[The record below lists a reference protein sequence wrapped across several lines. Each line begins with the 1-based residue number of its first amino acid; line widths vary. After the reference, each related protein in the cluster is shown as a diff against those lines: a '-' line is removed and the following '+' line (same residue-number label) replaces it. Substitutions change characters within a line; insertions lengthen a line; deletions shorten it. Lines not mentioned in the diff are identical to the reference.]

1 MTRKPKASK
10 FTERC
15 GVLWLFMVVDS
26 YENLWIFMRENVQR
40 GRKVE
45 KSRENEIVEEVEI
58 MKVYKLI

>member
-1 MTRKPKASK
+1 M
-10 FTERC
+10 
-15 GVLWLFMVVDS
+15 LWLFMVVDS